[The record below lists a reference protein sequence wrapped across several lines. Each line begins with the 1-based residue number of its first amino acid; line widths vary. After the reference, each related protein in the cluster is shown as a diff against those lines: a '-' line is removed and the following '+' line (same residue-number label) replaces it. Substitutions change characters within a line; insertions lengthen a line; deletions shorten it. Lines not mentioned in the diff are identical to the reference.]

1 MAAAGIRLAAPTRF
15 AGLSNRAA
23 RIVLALAALLL
34 LLACYS
40 VIDAPGPR
48 LASDAAG
55 ESGAAGGMTDRMLYE
70 NIVSDIRYG
79 DNYYTA
85 TATELRRGHY
95 PLRPFITFRLPALA
109 VIQAWL
115 PQWLSPL
122 LLYALVAA
130 VVLAWMVRLRTVFT
144 GPLPTAMAL
153 LLLAGGL
160 VACVQPMLL
169 VFHEIWAGLLI
180 ALSLAIWRPGRWI
193 ESVSIGLAATLIRE
207 TAGLYLGL
215 MFLLALVEG
224 DRREALGWF
233 IAATVLAVVV
243 AFHAHAVA
251 MVVRPLDTPSP
262 GWMGMLGYGFF
273 VKSLASATVLVA
285 VPGAIAALLVT
296 MGLYGWASWR
306 DPTALRVLVTLTG
319 YATLI
324 GIFCRADTFYWVMLP
339 APLMLVGL
347 VFVPCGLR
355 DLIAAA
361 LDTRRITVTRV
372 LR

>member
-1 MAAAGIRLAAPTRF
+1 MVAGGIWLATPTRF
-15 AGLSNRAA
+15 AGLSSRTA

-40 VIDAPGPR
+40 AIGAPAPK

-55 ESGAAGGMTDRMLYE
+55 ESSHTTDRMLYE

-95 PLRPFITFRLPALA
+95 PLRPFVTFRLPALA

-115 PQWLSPL
+115 PQWLAPL

-130 VVLAWMVRLRTVFT
+130 VVLAWMVRLRAVFAR
-144 GPLPTAMAL
+144 PLPTAMAL

-160 VACVQPMLL
+160 VACVQPLL
-169 VFHEIWAGLLI
+169 MVFHEIWAGLLI
-180 ALSLAIWRPGRWI
+180 ALSLAARRPGRWI

-207 TAGLYLGL
+207 TAALYLGL
-215 MFLLALVEG
+215 MFLLALADGE
-224 DRREALGWF
+224 RREALGWF
-233 IAATVLAVVV
+233 IAATLLAVVV

-262 GWMGMLGYGFF
+262 GWLGMLGFGFF
-273 VKSLASATVLVA
+273 VKSLASTTALVV
-285 VPGAIAALLVT
+285 VPTAIAALLVT
-296 MGLYGWASWR
+296 LSLFGWAAWR
-306 DPTALRVLVTLTG
+306 DPTGLRVLVTLTG
-319 YATLI
+319 YASLI

-347 VFVPCGLR
+347 AFVPYGLR

-361 LDTRRITVTRV
+361 LDKRRITVTRV